1 MDSYNL
7 SYTLDPEQGKILSS
21 LARRCRNINGWG
33 PQELLQY
40 AATANSQAEIDLK
53 LDFLQDAIT
62 HLETVDHMQAE
73 KDGVRI
79 TEEERAVCRSVADAF
94 AEMYSLEL
102 MVLDAGQYGFVK
114 LQYYKHPF
122 GFDETGIFTSG
133 RDLFDDL
140 WGEWYSLRLL
150 ALTKGTPLAE
160 LDYQDMFRCLPEDQ
174 QKEILDRREYFLGL
188 SGISL

>member
-7 SYTLDPEQGKILSS
+7 SYTLDPEQGKILSG

-53 LDFLQDAIT
+53 LDFLQDAVT

-79 TEEERAVCRSVADAF
+79 TEEERAVCRRVADAF
-94 AEMYSLEL
+94 AEMYSLDL

-114 LQYYKHPF
+114 LQDYKHPF
-122 GFDETGIFTSG
+122 GFEDTGIFTSG

-150 ALTKGTPLAE
+150 ALTKNTPLAE
-160 LDYQDMFRCLPEDQ
+160 LDYQDMFRCLPEEQ
-174 QKEILDRREYFLGL
+174 QEEILGKREYFLGRA
-188 SGISL
+188 GITL

>member
-79 TEEERAVCRSVADAF
+79 TEEERAVCRRVADAF
-94 AEMYSLEL
+94 AEMYSLDL